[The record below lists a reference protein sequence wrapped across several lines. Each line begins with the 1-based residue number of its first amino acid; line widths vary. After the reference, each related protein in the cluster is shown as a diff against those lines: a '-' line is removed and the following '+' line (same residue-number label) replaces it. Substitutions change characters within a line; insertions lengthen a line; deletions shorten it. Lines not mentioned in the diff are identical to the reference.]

1 MKPDPGR
8 GHAEGQVRRGQPS
21 PRTQA
26 PGLPVTLGT
35 GVAGRLHGHRHDQA
49 AGQTPQAPSPAGALS
64 RAHTPPSFAESLG
77 RWGLQQGTGPA
88 LTHTA
93 PPAELAWVSGAHRR
107 KGEGSGLFLGATHPG
122 CHPPQAQQCNRFP
135 ALPPGCWLCFQL
147 AEPARPC
154 PRPRAPQGLCLVAP
168 LSLARPISSQAP
180 FPPHQG
186 HGPHGQPVSGSWRR
200 PGLAP
205 ASLGVPLRSPFR
217 VALSPLYLVTHLRP
231 RGHLAAGI
239 PLPTGFSTVHAQD
252 PSPPSG

>member
-93 PPAELAWVSGAHRR
+93 PPAELAWVSAAHRR
-107 KGEGSGLFLGATHPG
+107 KGEGSGLFLGATHPRLSSATG
-122 CHPPQAQQCNRFP
+122 SQR
-135 ALPPGCWLCFQL
+135 
-147 AEPARPC
+147 
-154 PRPRAPQGLCLVAP
+154 CLQDAGSASSL
-168 LSLARPISSQAP
+168 LSQ
-180 FPPHQG
+180 
-186 HGPHGQPVSGSWRR
+186 
-200 PGLAP
+200 PGLAQDHGHP
-205 ASLGVPLRSPFR
+205 R
-217 VALSPLYLVTHLRP
+217 VCAWWPLSP
-231 RGHLAAGI
+231 
-239 PLPTGFSTVHAQD
+239 
-252 PSPPSG
+252 